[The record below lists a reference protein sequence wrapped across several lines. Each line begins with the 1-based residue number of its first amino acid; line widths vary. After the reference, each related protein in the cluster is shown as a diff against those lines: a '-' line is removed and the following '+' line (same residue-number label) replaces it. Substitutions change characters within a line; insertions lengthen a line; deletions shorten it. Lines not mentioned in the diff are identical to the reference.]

1 MTMRPAIP
9 LVPGLTLG
17 LAAFVLLSLAA
28 LAPVP
33 VNAQLMDILTG
44 PKTLIDRAIEA
55 RKSKDIFED
64 NRIVIDVNKVMA
76 KLGTIKASTEIYE
89 QKILITGI
97 FDDKPTY
104 DKFRAGVNK
113 VKGIKKLYWHVRYMS
128 VKEQKRQ
135 KAKMVDWKNAIVIA
149 TKVRANLI
157 GTRGVSDVNFRTSIE
172 SFGTVYLLGRARS
185 DEEMK
190 KTLAV
195 IAKTEGVKKVV
206 NYGHVRP

>member
-1 MTMRPAIP
+1 
-9 LVPGLTLG
+9 
-17 LAAFVLLSLAA
+17 
-28 LAPVP
+28 
-33 VNAQLMDILTG
+33 MDILTG

-76 KLGTIKASTEIYE
+76 NLGTIKASTEIYE
-89 QKILITGI
+89 QKILITAI
-97 FDDKPTY
+97 FDDKATY

-113 VKGIKKLYWHVRYMS
+113 VKGIKQLYWHVRYMS
-128 VKEQKRQ
+128 EQDQKSQ
-135 KAKMVDWKNAIVIA
+135 KAQMVDWKMAIVIA

-157 GTRGVSDVNFRTSIE
+157 GTRGVSDVNFRTAVD

-185 DEEMK
+185 QEEMK

-195 IAKTEGVKKVV
+195 IAKTPGVKKVV